1 MSESRRDALD
11 KLLRELAPATTL
23 LEAAS
28 REVRLLAA
36 ATPKN
41 LLEERAR
48 LTRALVLG
56 APATPRWLYA
66 KLDVAATRVR
76 LARLVRALESADEPL
91 ARHYRARAEELE
103 LECRFVENVGFRGVD
118 ALARERFGGTIDDPG
133 LLHALA
139 FLSET
144 EHAPETSTPNAT
156 PSPDA
161 REETLA
167 SDDPSPRSLASRM
180 RQELGARKLPFA
192 VRVVPG
198 LSALAATGETY
209 VLVASGRPT
218 RHEDVERTVLHE
230 IEGHVLPRVRA
241 REGGL
246 PLARFGT
253 ARGSDDQEGYA
264 LFLEERG
271 GFLSPRRMRELCA
284 RRLAVSFA
292 MSGATYM
299 ESARALHEEH
309 GLEAVDAVRIAERAY
324 RGGDGQ
330 CLGLAR
336 DRPYLEAWLRVRE
349 ASRTEPHVL
358 DALAKGQIS
367 LEAARTWERDFPPL
381 EDYCG

>member
-1 MSESRRDALD
+1 MSETTRDALD
-11 KLLRELAPATTL
+11 KLVRELSPATTL

-41 LLEERAR
+41 LLEERIR
-48 LTRALVLG
+48 LARALSLG
-56 APATPRWLYA
+56 TAASPRWIYG
-66 KLDVAATRVR
+66 KVDVSETRLR
-76 LARLVRALESADEPL
+76 LSRLVRALEHAEEPL
-91 ARHYRARAEELE
+91 ARHYRARAQELE
-103 LECRFVENVGFRGVD
+103 LECRFVENVGFRSVE
-118 ALARERFGGTIDDPG
+118 ALARERFGGPTDDPG
-133 LLHALA
+133 LLHALE
-139 FLSET
+139 FLAARTSADAE
-144 EHAPETSTPNAT
+144 AP
-156 PSPDA
+156 
-161 REETLA
+161 EETLA

-218 RHEDVERTVLHE
+218 RTEDVERTVLHE

-253 ARGSDDQEGYA
+253 ARASDDQEGYA

-284 RRLAVSFA
+284 RRLAIAFA

-299 ESARALHEEH
+299 ESARKLHEDH
-309 GLEAVDAVRIAERAY
+309 GLEPLDAVRVAERAY
-324 RGGDGQ
+324 RGGDGNG
-330 CLGLAR
+330 LGLAR
-336 DRPYLEAWLRVRE
+336 DRPYLESWLRVRE
-349 ASRTEPHVL
+349 VSRAEPHVL
-358 DALAKGQIS
+358 DVLAKGQIS
-367 LEAARTWERDFPPL
+367 LDAARTWERDFPEPPKA
-381 EDYCG
+381 